1 MPPTKRATWE
11 DIDQVDNKLKSDHRF
26 DWLAGTHTHLA
37 FSRTFGGRQREFFCS
52 CFSHARTSARLA
64 SRPYRALTFTPT
76 LARLVPWK

>member
-52 CFSHARTSARLA
+52 CFSHARTERPA
-64 SRPYRALTFTPT
+64 SRRALT
-76 LARLVPWK
+76 AR